1 MRWNSIPCVT
11 GAFMAKLR
19 SMDENNFID
28 QHTRILVISFNLYSP
43 PRAVVIV

>member
-28 QHTRILVISFNLYSP
+28 QHTRILVISFYLYSP
-43 PRAVVIV
+43 PPCRSIV